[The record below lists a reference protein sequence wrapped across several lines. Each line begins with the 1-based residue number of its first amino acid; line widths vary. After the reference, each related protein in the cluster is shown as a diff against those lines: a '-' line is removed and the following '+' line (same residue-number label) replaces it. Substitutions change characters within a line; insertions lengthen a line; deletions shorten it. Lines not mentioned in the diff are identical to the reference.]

1 MHHLRRLSFAHE
13 LINVVLLW
21 LQIIKDLLALLVL
34 GWDMPRGKKLV
45 RGRGRRAVVLLMMTG
60 LLDVRRA
67 ESGPDELLGVGV
79 LLEKEVAVVLA
90 QPPVVVRGRQRLR
103 RDWRVP

>member
-1 MHHLRRLSFAHE
+1 
-13 LINVVLLW
+13 
-21 LQIIKDLLALLVL
+21 
-34 GWDMPRGKKLV
+34 
-45 RGRGRRAVVLLMMTG
+45 MMMAG

-90 QPPVVVRGRQRLR
+90 QPPVVVRRRQRLC
-103 RDWRVP
+103 RDGRVP

>member
-13 LINVVLLW
+13 LISMALLG
-21 LQIIKDLLALLVL
+21 LQISKDLLTMLML
-34 GWDMPRGKKLV
+34 GRGGPWGKKLMW
-45 RGRGRRAVVLLMMTG
+45 GRDRRAVVLLMMAG

-79 LLEKEVAVVLA
+79 LLEEEVAVVFA

-103 RDWRVP
+103 RDGRVP